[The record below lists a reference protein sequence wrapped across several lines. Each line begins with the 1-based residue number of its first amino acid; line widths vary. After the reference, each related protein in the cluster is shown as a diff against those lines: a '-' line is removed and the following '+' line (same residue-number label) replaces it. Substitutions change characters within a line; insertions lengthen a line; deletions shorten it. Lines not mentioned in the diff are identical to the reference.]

1 MNKLKYPLA
10 ILNLLRNNKII
21 TSQEIANE
29 LGITQRQ
36 VFRYIKELKEFG
48 YDIEGVM
55 GKYNSGYVLHDIVL
69 SNAEYTALYEAK
81 ELIGQHK
88 PYLAEDYKKA
98 LEKISYKF
106 NNEF

>member
-1 MNKLKYPLA
+1 MNKLKYPLL
-10 ILNLLRNNKII
+10 ILNLLRNNERI
-21 TSQEIANE
+21 TSQEIADE

-48 YDIEGVM
+48 YDIEGLM

-81 ELIGQHK
+81 KLIEQHK
-88 PYLAEDYKKA
+88 PYLSDNYKKA
-98 LEKISYKF
+98 LEKINYKF